1 MFIFSSYSTQTR
13 IDHEEIQR
21 NLTQE
26 EREEL
31 EAISSK
37 GKHAAQTVL
46 NALILLACDE
56 GKFQQQRSINE
67 TIACVLNV
75 SMKTIDRVKKRFIEE
90 GLDAVLQRKPS
101 TRIFQTKVDGDLEA
115 HLIAMSC
122 SEPPVG
128 YKRWSLRLLA
138 DKAVELEY
146 VDQISYETVRQA
158 LKKTSLNPGKQK
170 AG

>member
-1 MFIFSSYSTQTR
+1 
-13 IDHEEIQR
+13 
-21 NLTQE
+21 
-26 EREEL
+26 
-31 EAISSK
+31 
-37 GKHAAQTVL
+37 
-46 NALILLACDE
+46 
-56 GKFQQQRSINE
+56 
-67 TIACVLNV
+67 
-75 SMKTIDRVKKRFIEE
+75 MKTIDRVKKRFVEE

-101 TRIFQTKVDGDLEA
+101 TRKFQSKVDGDLEA

-158 LKKTSLNPGKQK
+158 LKKTSLNRGKQK

>member
-1 MFIFSSYSTQTR
+1 MKKYKITL
-13 IDHEEIQR
+13 I
-21 NLTQE
+21 QE

-31 EAISSK
+31 EAISGK

-67 TIACVLNV
+67 TIARVLNV
-75 SMKTIDRVKKRFIEE
+75 SMKTIDRVKKRFVEE

-101 TRIFQTKVDGDLEA
+101 SRIFRTKIDGDLEA

-128 YKRWSLRLLA
+128 HKRWSLRLLA
-138 DKAVELEY
+138 DKAVALEY
-146 VDQISYETVRQA
+146 VDQISHETVRQA
-158 LKKTSLNPGKQK
+158 LKKTSLSHGKQK
-170 AG
+170 DG